1 MVQKIHLNTLS
12 DAMIMM
18 LLDHYAWG
26 FHKWLAMLEN
36 LKVIQQC
43 QQWQRIF
50 KKVQLNMEKSWK
62 FIKRKIWQ

>member
-18 LLDHYAWG
+18 LLDHYAWD

-43 QQWQRIF
+43 QQWQRIV